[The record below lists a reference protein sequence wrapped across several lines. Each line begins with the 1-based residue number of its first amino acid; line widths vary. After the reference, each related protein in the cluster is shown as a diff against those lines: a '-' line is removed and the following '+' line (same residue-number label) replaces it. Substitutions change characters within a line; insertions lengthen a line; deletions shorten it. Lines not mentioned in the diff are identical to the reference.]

1 MEIFYNF
8 LLETRLDLLLCMA
21 GNLRHI
27 RVLGR
32 VKNLER
38 FFSKLSSWEGKVVAF
53 TRDVVEDIL
62 PPTVLIKE
70 EW

>member
-1 MEIFYNF
+1 MY
-8 LLETRLDLLLCMA
+8 
-21 GNLRHI
+21 
-27 RVLGR
+27 GR
-32 VKNLER
+32 EPEAYQSSRESQESGEV
-38 FFSKLSSWEGKVVAF
+38 FSKLSSWEGKVVAF